1 MQQPST
7 KIEFY
12 KQRDFGE
19 KINVTFDFIRRNFKE
34 IFMLLLKT
42 VLPITAVIVIIPAFF
57 SEFFISNYQNLQYF
71 NPMAP
76 LVMMIYYIGY
86 IFAMLYTYSTA
97 LTLLYHKTIG
107 SNNELNMPIDLNK
120 EIRSNM
126 SSIFVVGLLTG
137 LIVFGCL
144 LLLIIPGIIV
154 SVMLSFTATVVVFE
168 KLSPSKAISRC
179 WKLGA
184 TEWWPTVGLL
194 IVVGLIGGIINLI
207 FSVPNVVVTFVIAF
221 SQINIQESSFAF
233 KLIYYITTLIST
245 FSALIV
251 STISI
256 IAIAFQWANIREIK
270 EGYSLQD
277 KISNFE
283 EQQ

>member
-7 KIEFY
+7 QIEFY
-12 KQRDFGE
+12 KQRDFSE

-179 WKLGA
+179 WKLGG
-184 TEWWPTVGLL
+184 TEWWPTVGLM
-194 IVVGLIGGIINLI
+194 IVIGLIGGIINLI
-207 FSVPNVVVTFVIAF
+207 FSVPNVVVTFVVAF